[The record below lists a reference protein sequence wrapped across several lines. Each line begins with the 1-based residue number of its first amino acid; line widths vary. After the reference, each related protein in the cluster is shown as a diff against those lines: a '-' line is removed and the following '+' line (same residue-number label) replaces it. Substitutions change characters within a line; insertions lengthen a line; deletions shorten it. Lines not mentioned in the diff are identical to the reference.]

1 MPAVTARGDEKGRP
15 ELDRLIHEP
24 ARLSIMANLYVVD
37 SADFVF
43 LLNRTGLTNGN
54 LSSHMSR
61 LSGAGYVE
69 EEKEFVDRK
78 PRTMYRLT
86 KAGRKAFDEYRRAMM
101 AALET

>member
-1 MPAVTARGDEKGRP
+1 MASGADREETGRP

-24 ARLSIMANLYVVD
+24 ARLAIMANLYVVD

-43 LLNRTGLTNGN
+43 LLSRTGLTNGN

-69 EEKEFVDRK
+69 EKKEFVDRK

-86 KAGRKAFDEYRRAMM
+86 KAGRKAFDEYRRVMLAT
-101 AALET
+101 LET

>member
-1 MPAVTARGDEKGRP
+1 MAPGAAQEEAGLPGI
-15 ELDRLIHEP
+15 DRLIHEP
-24 ARLSIMANLYVVD
+24 ARLTIMANLYVVD

-61 LSGAGYVE
+61 LAGAGYVE
-69 EEKEFVDRK
+69 EKKEFVDRR

-86 KAGRKAFDEYRRAMM
+86 TAGRKAFDEYRRAML
-101 AALET
+101 AALGT